1 MKAKNSFELID
12 SIMNNETTAYLVD
25 FVPFTFPNEDYF
37 ELEKFLEKS
46 YKSKYAEKIVFISF
60 TLMYYYDCSVF
71 LDNDVEDSIY
81 PDLLNK
87 DLRKIGLDKL
97 ENIIKTII
105 VEDYSALN
113 IIIKNNDA
121 YSLMRIEDGY
131 QTLFFNVSGK
141 DLKIIKELVTHQGL
155 FLKKV
160 DW

>member
-1 MKAKNSFELID
+1 MKADKGLEIID
-12 SIMNNETTAYLVD
+12 SIMDNKSIAYLVD

-46 YKSKYAEKIVFISF
+46 YKSKYAEKIVFIAF

-97 ENIIKTII
+97 ESIIKTVII
-105 VEDYSALN
+105 EDYSALN
-113 IIIKNNDA
+113 VVINHDNTH
-121 YSLMRIEDGY
+121 SLMRIEDGY
-131 QTLFFNVSGK
+131 QTVFFNVLGK

-160 DW
+160 NW